1 MLNLGSALA
10 FLEGFVLLEAV
21 IDAWQ
26 LGGVK
31 LGFSA
36 VFVVWVVCL
45 ALLWLFESP
54 CIRYWRFFR
63 VNFGVWGKL

>member
-1 MLNLGSALA
+1 M
-10 FLEGFVLLEAV
+10 LLEAV